1 MENNRTFRLPKTSES
16 DAAGKLTRMPG
27 TVEMEATK
35 PTKASGVPRL
45 AAKGF
50 KTGFLDNVELSMAN
64 KPITQSIKKNRSL
77 PFFSH
82 DFIVRSTSTMS
93 IQGVFFVFVRFQE
106 QSTNV
111 IDGEPQITINLRSIF
126 PASNSDENSM
136 TNVIETNQ
144 LTRAFNSL
152 TAVDK
157 LNITVE
163 SGEIFGLLG
172 PNGAGKTTTISM
184 LCTILKPTAGTAK
197 VNGFDIVK
205 EATQVRKSIGIVFQ
219 DPSVDDRLTGR
230 ENLYMHA
237 NLYGVPA
244 SEQKSRIEHV
254 LKLVELQD
262 RADDLLRTYSGGM
275 RRRLELARGLI
286 HYPKVLFLD
295 EPTLGL
301 DPQTRDHVWRYIRE
315 LKESHDITVVLTT
328 HYMDE
333 ADRLSD
339 RIAIMDYGKII
350 ALDTPTKL
358 KETLEGDVVIVKT
371 NNPTALAALATEK
384 MGLQKTHL
392 VNGTVEITVRNGES
406 TLPRIV
412 ETATQNKIYIES
424 ISLRAPNLEDV
435 FLHYTG
441 RMIRADSSREPHGI
455 AAIKRRTV
463 R

>member
-1 MENNRTFRLPKTSES
+1 
-16 DAAGKLTRMPG
+16 MPN
-27 TVEMEATK
+27 A
-35 PTKASGVPRL
+35 
-45 AAKGF
+45 
-50 KTGFLDNVELSMAN
+50 
-64 KPITQSIKKNRSL
+64 
-77 PFFSH
+77 
-82 DFIVRSTSTMS
+82 
-93 IQGVFFVFVRFQE
+93 
-106 QSTNV
+106 
-111 IDGEPQITINLRSIF
+111 
-126 PASNSDENSM
+126 
-136 TNVIETNQ
+136 IETNQ
-144 LTRAFNSL
+144 LTKAFNSL

-157 LNITVE
+157 LDITVA

-184 LCTILKPTAGTAK
+184 LCTILKPTSGTAK

-244 SEQKSRIEHV
+244 GEQKSRIENV

-262 RADDLLRTYSGGM
+262 RANDLLRTYSGGM

-315 LKESHDITVVLTT
+315 LKETHDITVVLTT
-328 HYMDE
+328 HYMYE
-333 ADRLSD
+333 ADRLCD

-371 NNPTALAALATEK
+371 NNPDALSVLATEK
-384 MGLQKTHL
+384 MGLQKTRL

-406 TLPRIV
+406 ILPRIV
-412 ETATQNKIYIES
+412 DTATQNKIHIES
-424 ISLRAPNLEDV
+424 ISLREPNLEDV

-441 RMIRADSSREPHGI
+441 RMIRADGGREPHGI
-455 AAIKRRTV
+455 AAIQRRKIK
-463 R
+463 